1 MFRSKSVFASLL
13 LILGLSLSACGPA
26 GTGSGAGSGAGGGD
40 GGVIKVG
47 INAELSGDV
56 ASYGQSFV
64 QGAELAAAKINEEG
78 GLLDGRKI
86 EFVKADNKSDAAES
100 TNAALKL
107 MTQDQV
113 VAIIGAA
120 TSGDTLAMVDL
131 ANENQIP
138 VIAPTATSP
147 IVTVDPETGETHEF
161 VFRVCF
167 IDPFQGQVAAR
178 FALEELGAQ
187 RAAIFADSSS
197 DYAKGLA
204 AAFKEAFTAG
214 GGQIV
219 AEESYV
225 KDDTD
230 FKAQLTRIKAANP
243 DFLFIPG
250 YYEEVGLIVKQAR
263 EDAGLTIPMMGGDG
277 WDSPTMVELAGA
289 ENLNN
294 TFFTNHYSA
303 GDPDPKIQEFIKAFQ
318 AEYSKVPD
326 GFAALGY
333 DAVMLLADAIKRAG
347 SADPVAIK
355 DALEQ
360 SKDVQLVT
368 GTISINEQHNPVKA
382 AVVIEYKDG
391 QQVFRTKVNP

>member
-1 MFRSKSVFASLL
+1 MYRSKSVFASLL
-13 LILGLSLSACGPA
+13 LILGLVLSACGPA

-47 INAELSGDV
+47 INAELSGSV

-64 QGAELAAAKINEEG
+64 QGAELAAAQINEQG

-120 TSGDTLAMVDL
+120 TSGNTLAMVDL
-131 ANENQIP
+131 ANENQVP

-147 IVTVDPETGETHEF
+147 IVTVDPDTGETHEF

-167 IDPFQGQVAAR
+167 IDPFQGQVAAK
-178 FALEELGAQ
+178 FALEELGVK
-187 RAAIFADSSS
+187 RAAIFSDSSS

-204 AAFKEAFTAG
+204 EAFKQAFIAG

-225 KDDTD
+225 QDDTD
-230 FKAQLTRIKAANP
+230 FKAQLTRIKAADP
-243 DFLFIPG
+243 DFLFVPG
-250 YYEEVGLIVKQAR
+250 YYEETGLIVKQAR
-263 EDAGLTIPMMGGDG
+263 EDAGLDIPIMGGDG

-303 GDPDPKIQEFIKAFQ
+303 GDPDPRIQDFIKAFQ
-318 AEYSKVPD
+318 AEYDKVPD

-360 SKDVQLVT
+360 AKDVQLVT
-368 GTISINEQHNPVKA
+368 GTISINEEHNPVKA

-391 QQVFRTKVNP
+391 QQTFRTKVNP

>member
-1 MFRSKSVFASLL
+1 
-13 LILGLSLSACGPA
+13 
-26 GTGSGAGSGAGGGD
+26 
-40 GGVIKVG
+40 
-47 INAELSGDV
+47 
-56 ASYGQSFV
+56 
-64 QGAELAAAKINEEG
+64 
-78 GLLDGRKI
+78 
-86 EFVKADNKSDAAES
+86 
-100 TNAALKL
+100 
-107 MTQDQV
+107 
-113 VAIIGAA
+113 
-120 TSGDTLAMVDL
+120 
-131 ANENQIP
+131 
-138 VIAPTATSP
+138 
-147 IVTVDPETGETHEF
+147 
-161 VFRVCF
+161 
-167 IDPFQGQVAAR
+167 
-178 FALEELGAQ
+178 
-187 RAAIFADSSS
+187 
-197 DYAKGLA
+197 
-204 AAFKEAFTAG
+204 
-214 GGQIV
+214 
-219 AEESYV
+219 
-225 KDDTD
+225 
-230 FKAQLTRIKAANP
+230 
-243 DFLFIPG
+243 
-250 YYEEVGLIVKQAR
+250 
-263 EDAGLTIPMMGGDG
+263 MMGGDG